1 MIEWCARERRG
12 FQVVADA
19 NLERITGS
27 THHEGVAI
35 LAKDIRRWTFAE
47 LLADI
52 EASRTARALLYLDG
66 VHNPHNLGSIMRTA
80 AHFGVAAIL
89 GRTGDLPPLS
99 PAAVRVAEGAADAVA
114 VCDLADPAADLRR
127 LKDGGYSVVATSS
140 HRGDPVHE
148 AALGRNVVI
157 VLGSEG
163 HGVSRQV
170 DAVADRRLRIPGT
183 GAVES
188 LNVSVACGI
197 LLGEIWRRS
206 GPPDR

>member
-1 MIEWCARERRG
+1 MIDWCARERRG

-19 NLERITGS
+19 NLERLAGS

-35 LAKDIRRWTFAE
+35 LAKDIRRQSFAN

-52 EASRTARALLYLDG
+52 ESSQTTGTLLYLDG

-89 GRTGDLPPLS
+89 GRSGDLPPLS
-99 PAAVRVAEGAADAVA
+99 PAAVRVAEGAAEAVP
-114 VCDLADPAADLRR
+114 VCDVADPTADLRR
-127 LKDGGYSVVATSS
+127 LRRAGYRIAVTSS
-140 HRGDPVHE
+140 HEGEPFSG
-148 AALGRNVVI
+148 AALDDRLVV

-163 HGVSRQV
+163 AGVSRPI
-170 DAVADRRLRIPGT
+170 AALADRRLRIPGT
-183 GAVES
+183 GVVES

-197 LLGEIWRRS
+197 LLADLWRRAAAT
-206 GPPDR
+206 